1 MFELDSLRT
10 GLSDPNLAYV
20 LLMLSMLG
28 ISIEILTPGIIFP
41 STFGIISGIFA
52 FLALS
57 SLPVNPVG
65 ISLILLSL
73 VFFVTEAFVRTKGV
87 VTLTGI
93 VSITIGSIFLFKGG
107 VDNRVNP
114 LLIAG
119 MVIVMASVLVFLA
132 NRVVTAQRRSV
143 VTGREGFK
151 GSSAIVRTALDPE
164 GLVYFQGEL
173 WKAALDHGSA
183 ATGEEV
189 VIEGLEGLKLFVT
202 KKRG

>member
-1 MFELDSLRT
+1 MDSLRT

-119 MVIVMASVLVFLA
+119 MVIEMASVLVFLA

-183 ATGEEV
+183 APGEEV